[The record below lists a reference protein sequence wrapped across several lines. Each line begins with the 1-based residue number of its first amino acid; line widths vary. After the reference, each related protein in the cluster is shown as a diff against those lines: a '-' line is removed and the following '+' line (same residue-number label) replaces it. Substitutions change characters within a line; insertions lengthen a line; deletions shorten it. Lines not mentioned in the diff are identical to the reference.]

1 MSYPH
6 YQEYIKSGVEW
17 LGQTP
22 STWAI
27 KRVGYFFTERREKV
41 SDKDFQPL
49 SVTKNGIVPQLESAA
64 KSDDGDNRKK
74 VCIGDFVINSRS
86 DRKGSSGASSLNGS
100 VSLINTVI
108 FPNKNIDIKFA
119 HHLFRSTS
127 FQEEYYRYGKGIVA
141 DLWSTNYSEMKNIS
155 IPIPHLNEQ
164 KTIVAFLENETVKI
178 DTLIVQQEKL
188 IELLKEKRQ
197 IVISNAVTKGLNPDV
212 KTKDSGNSWLNQVP
226 EHWTIGRLKHIKST
240 EKNSF
245 VDGPFGSNLKSEHF
259 IEGGD
264 VYVIESNFATQGL
277 LEPENLKTIS
287 FKHFETINRSEVRS
301 GDIVIAKI
309 GAQYGKSSILPDIDK
324 RAVVSGNSLK
334 LTVNPTIVDVNF
346 VNWFLANL
354 KSLGVIEDIV
364 NATAQPALS
373 LGELNN
379 LPMLMPPLK
388 EQKSIVEYLEEALSK
403 FQSLIDEANIN
414 IDLLKE
420 RRSALISAAVTGQI
434 DVRNYQIKE
443 AA

>member
-1 MSYPH
+1 MSYPR
-6 YQEYIKSGVEW
+6 YQEYAKSGVEW
-17 LGQTP
+17 LGETP
-22 STWAI
+22 SAWI
-27 KRVGYFFTERREKV
+27 VKRVGYFFNERREKV
-41 SDKDFQPL
+41 SDKDFQAL
-49 SVTKNGIVPQLESAA
+49 SVTKNGVVPQLESAA

-119 HHLFRSTS
+119 HYLFRSTS

-141 DLWSTNYSEMKNIS
+141 DLWSTNYSELKNIS
-155 IPIPHLNEQ
+155 IPIPTLKEQ
-164 KTIVAFLENETVKI
+164 STIVAFLENETVKI
-178 DTLIVQQEKL
+178 DFLVAEQEKL
-188 IELLKEKRQ
+188 IDLLNEKRQ
-197 IVISNAVTKGLNPDV
+197 AVISNAVTKGLNLNI
-212 KTKDSGNSWLNQVP
+212 KTKYSGNSWLAHVP
-226 EHWTIGRLKHIKST
+226 ENWKVGRLKHIKST

-259 IEGGD
+259 VEGGD
-264 VYVIESNFATQGL
+264 VYVIESNFATQGI
-277 LEPENLKTIS
+277 LEQEKLKTIS
-287 FKHFETINRSEVRS
+287 LKHFETINRSEVRT

-334 LTVNPTIVDVNF
+334 LTVNSNIVDVKF
-346 VNWFLANL
+346 VNWFIVNL

-379 LPMLMPPLK
+379 LPMLIPPLA
-388 EQKSIVEYLEEALSK
+388 EQELIVNYLEEVLNK
-403 FQSLIDEANIN
+403 FESLINQANVS

-420 RRSALISAAVTGQI
+420 RRYALISAAVTGQI
-434 DVRNYQIKE
+434 DVRNYQPKE
-443 AA
+443 VA